1 MSAEQ
6 PARIEAHQQRLFWG
20 CFIALIATAFGFVVR
35 SMVINDWGD
44 DFGLTETQK
53 GEIFG
58 VGLWPFAISII
69 LFSLIIDKIGY
80 GRAMAFAF
88 VCHVASAILT
98 IFATGYWTLYIA
110 TFIVALGNGTVEAVI
125 NPVVATMFRNEKSK
139 WLNIL
144 HAGWPGGLVLGGL
157 IAIWLG
163 ADSAWQIKV
172 GLILIPT
179 AIYGVMLFGQ
189 KFPVHERVESGV
201 SYVAMLREVGIV
213 GALIV
218 VSLMVRE
225 VGRVFELHWIVQIVA
240 VIALVGL
247 YGFYVRSFGR
257 PLFVFLILIM
267 MPLATTELGT
277 DGWITPLMEPEMV
290 DLGLN
295 AGWVLVYT
303 SFIMMVLRF
312 YAGYIIH
319 RISPLGLLAASA
331 IVAVLGLVF
340 LSKSVGIGILL
351 AASLYA
357 VGKSFLWP
365 TMLGV
370 VAEQFPRGGAL
381 TLNTIAGVGML
392 AVGIVGAPFLGYIQD
407 TSVAE
412 KLQVEDAPLFE
423 KHSAPKTTVFGE
435 IVALDPDSLKEGTD
449 EERAAI
455 EPLRRQATKGAL
467 MTVAIFPTIM
477 LICYIILIIYF
488 RSKGGYKVVHIDEPD
503 EPVGGG

>member
-1 MSAEQ
+1 MSGEQ
-6 PARIEAHQQRLFWG
+6 SAGIEAHQKRLFWG

-35 SMVINDWGD
+35 SMVINDWGN

-58 VGLWPFAISII
+58 VGLWPFALSII

-88 VCHVASAILT
+88 VCHVVSAIMT

-125 NPVVATMFRNEKSK
+125 NPVVATMFRNEKTK

-157 IAIWLG
+157 IAIALG
-163 ADSAWQIKV
+163 TDSAWQIKV
-172 GLILIPT
+172 GLIFIPT
-179 AIYGVMLFGQ
+179 IIYGVMLFGQ
-189 KFPVHERVESGV
+189 KFPIHERVESGV
-201 SYVAMLREVGIV
+201 SYIAMLREVGII

-218 VSLMVRE
+218 VTLMTLE
-225 VGRVFELHWIVQIVA
+225 VGRVFSFPMVLEIVIILA
-240 VIALVGL
+240 VVGA
-247 YGFYVRSFGR
+247 YGFYVRSLGR
-257 PLFVFLILIM
+257 PLFIFLILIM

-312 YAGYIIH
+312 FAGSIVH
-319 RISPLGLLAASA
+319 RISPLGLLAASSIIA
-331 IVAVLGLVF
+331 ILGLVF
-340 LSKSVGIGILL
+340 LSKSVGIGILA

-357 VGKSFLWP
+357 LGKTFFWP

-370 VAEQFPRGGAL
+370 VAEQFPKGGAM

-407 TSVAE
+407 TSVAT
-412 KLQVEDAPLFE
+412 KLQAESAPMFE
-423 KHSAPKTTVFGE
+423 KYSAPKTTIFGG
-435 IVALDPDSLKEGTD
+435 IVALDPEKLKDAT
-449 EERAAI
+449 EEEIAAV

-477 LICYIILIIYF
+477 LICYIILIVYF
-488 RSKGGYKVVHIDEPD
+488 QSKGGYKVVHINGNE
-503 EPVGGG
+503 